1 MKKLVAL
8 LLALA
13 MVLCLAACGGNDAPA
28 DTTPAAP
35 AATTPAAGG
44 EEGGEEAAPL
54 SGDPLKIVYCGA
66 SLSSEYGDRFQQH
79 AARLCDEVNAAGGV
93 NGAPVEVIFI
103 DGGNND
109 QQAYIDALLKALE
122 EDGVD
127 AIIGTFYSQYALAC
141 ADYVNDAE
149 IPVFNIA
156 TNFEMAQACDFYY
169 TNRCVDTAFSNVMAQ
184 VAIDNGCKNPV
195 NVVYNTSNGYN
206 DSKFMAEYM
215 VNAGLS
221 SAGEIAFDNVNTT
234 DYTPIVLQAMN
245 TEGADGILLHATAGT
260 DGQSIIQ
267 LLRQYDYQYPIV
279 SNSNLFAA
287 SFIQNCGVENCVGLI
302 GFAEYSDT
310 LDRPEIKAFID
321 ATVNNP
327 DFSYDTIGWQDASF
341 CDDLCLIIEAA
352 KLAGSNTKEAVNDG
366 LKLIE
371 GYKGIMTDY
380 TYHDDHS
387 FADYIYLAEIVEG
400 GTVVISEALKVTH

>member
-1 MKKLVAL
+1 MKKFLAILMALV
-8 LLALA
+8 
-13 MVLCLAACGGNDAPA
+13 MVMSLAACGGNAASGGSDAA
-28 DTTPAAP
+28 
-35 AATTPAAGG
+35 
-44 EEGGEEAAPL
+44 
-54 SGDPLKIVYCGA
+54 DPLKIVYCGY
-66 SLSSEYGDRFQQH
+66 SLSAEYGDRFQQH
-79 AARLCDEVNAAGGV
+79 AKRITEEVNAAGGV

-103 DGGNND
+103 DGGQND

-127 AIIGTFYSQYALAC
+127 AIIGTFFSQYALAC
-141 ADYVNDAE
+141 ADYVTEAQ

-156 TNFEMAQACDFYY
+156 TNFEMARACDYYY

-184 VAIDNGCKNPV
+184 VAIDNGCKNPI

-215 VNAGLS
+215 VNAGFS

-267 LLRQYDYQYPIV
+267 LLRQYDYKYPII

-287 SFIQNCGVENCVGLI
+287 SFIENVGLENAVGLI
-302 GFAEYSDT
+302 GFAEYSET
-310 LDRPEIKAFID
+310 LDRPEIKAFVEETAKSD
-321 ATVNNP
+321 K
-327 DFSYDTIGWQDASF
+327 FSYDTIGWQDASF
-341 CDDLCLIIEAA
+341 CDDLRLIIEGA
-352 KLAGSNTKEAVNDG
+352 KLGGANTKEAVNDG
-366 LKLIE
+366 LKKIE

-387 FADYIYLAEIVEG
+387 FADYIYLAEIVADG
-400 GTVVISEALKVTH
+400 SVQISEALKVTH

>member
-8 LLALA
+8 LMALA
-13 MVLCLAACGGNDAPA
+13 MVFALVACGAEEAPAATEAPAANNEPAATEAPA
-28 DTTPAAP
+28 DTPADA
-35 AATTPAAGG
+35 
-44 EEGGEEAAPL
+44 
-54 SGDPLKIVYCGA
+54 DPLKIVYCGF
-66 SLSSEYGDRFQQH
+66 SLSAEYGDRFQQH
-79 AARLCDEVNAAGGV
+79 AARITAEVNAAGGV
-93 NGAPVEVIFI
+93 NGAPVEVVFI

-141 ADYVNDAE
+141 ADYVTEAQ

-156 TNFEMAQACDFYY
+156 TNFEMAQACDYYY

-215 VNAGLS
+215 VNAGYS

-267 LLRQYDYQYPIV
+267 LLRQYDYQYPII

-287 SFIQNCGVENCVGLI
+287 SFIENCGLENCVGLI
-302 GFAEYSDT
+302 GFAEYSET
-310 LDRPEIKAFID
+310 LDRPEIAAFVE
-321 ATVNNP
+321 ATAKSD

-341 CDDLCLIIEAA
+341 CDDLCLIIEGA
-352 KLAGSNTKEAVNDG
+352 KLGGANTKEAVNDG

-387 FADYIYLAEIVEG
+387 FADYIYLAEIVED
-400 GTVVISEALKVTH
+400 GTVKISEALKVTH